1 MYLWFLRR
9 FDADYF
15 EQLRYKSAD
24 LTNLIGGKGAEQ
36 RFRDRRVENEW
47 DRTRLDNRL
56 TLRIFELK
64 LTSPRAVEGAR
75 TKGANSSGQTFHLSL
90 SLSLPFIF
98 FFSVRSNKN
107 CWPKWPFKKFAGRTA
122 KDDQFMELF
131 PKHVHGSDSELINF
145 QGNCQLIIFID
156 MYMVLREKEKRRK
169 FGQEVV
175 FDSFVVYLI
184 YLQ

>member
-1 MYLWFLRR
+1 MYLWFLQR

-47 DRTRLDNRL
+47 NRTRLDNRL

-90 SLSLPFIF
+90 SLCLSSFSSPFGRI
-98 FFSVRSNKN
+98 KI
-107 CWPKWPFKKFAGRTA
+107 AGLNGHLRNSQEEQRTTTN
-122 KDDQFMELF
+122 LW
-131 PKHVHGSDSELINF
+131 S
-145 QGNCQLIIFID
+145 
-156 MYMVLREKEKRRK
+156 
-169 FGQEVV
+169 
-175 FDSFVVYLI
+175 SFRNMSMAVTVN
-184 YLQ
+184 